1 MILPVNLGAAD
12 SAEVIIKS
20 NGLLIALKGLMKI
33 FETFLASIYVPVS
46 IWEGLRNLQNNT
58 IIGYSDV
65 EDLIFFD
72 FFFFLYRNF
81 FWCSYSLIL
90 EEPILPHILKE
101 PFKLGFFFCINKID

>member
-1 MILPVNLGAAD
+1 MILPMNLGAAD

-33 FETFLASIYVPVS
+33 FETFLASIYVSVS

-58 IIGYSDV
+58 IIGSSDV

-72 FFFFLYRNF
+72 FFFFCIEIF
-81 FWCSYSLIL
+81 FGV
-90 EEPILPHILKE
+90 HIL
-101 PFKLGFFFCINKID
+101 